1 MSVSVFP
8 GFGKKK
14 VGKVEYFGG
23 NWNKITENFVSCLT
37 AFDVNMNFPS
47 GSYNMCFNAGKA
59 NLMLS
64 LENSMTIGLEFKTKY
79 SLNNISF
86 YAFSYNYDY
95 KPADTEKSDN
105 IAKIGFNQA
114 TVGAAKDYTLESEKN
129 IVFACFRGSGTI
141 NHDIYQKV
149 KDVRQVLIDDQE
161 IALKNKVFEK
171 ELKEAVGSASYMFPV
186 YGFLKMKV
194 AGQSIANETNI
205 DLSQP
210 VLTNNISL
218 KDDAEL
224 KVKTTQHININAKAG
239 KPVIF
244 SLSDITGILDPESI
258 TEQSDNKAVIKVC
271 NSDNLIEAAETVT
284 LKKDDSNSLSISKNN
299 LEINIKAGGTKVFT
313 MNTNSIELKKS
324 DNKNLKIESSM
335 ISAVNGKLKV
345 TNTGLTVDKSN
356 FTLTSA
362 DIPDGDLF

>member
-171 ELKEAVGSASYMFPV
+171 ELKEAEFNKQKLWVLKLDASKY
-186 YGFLKMKV
+186 
-194 AGQSIANETNI
+194 AGQFDQMEVW
-205 DLSQP
+205 LSQKDFSP
-210 VLTNNISL
+210 VRLFTVDPSGNSSWYNIIN
-218 KDDAEL
+218 L
-224 KVKTTQHININAKAG
+224 KVVKKVSPEDFKF
-239 KPVIF
+239 KPV
-244 SLSDITGILDPESI
+244 
-258 TEQSDNKAVIKVC
+258 
-271 NSDNLIEAAETVT
+271 
-284 LKKDDSNSLSISKNN
+284 KDVD
-299 LEINIKAGGTKVFT
+299 EID
-313 MNTNSIELKKS
+313 MR
-324 DNKNLKIESSM
+324 
-335 ISAVNGKLKV
+335 
-345 TNTGLTVDKSN
+345 
-356 FTLTSA
+356 
-362 DIPDGDLF
+362 